1 MSRRPDLR
9 RRRVLLAISLAA
21 ACASPTVRLRR
32 GAEVAIDAPVACP
45 SGADCSFTRPRLLA
59 DCPARLDLSRGGM
72 TPWIPIPILFSVQED
87 GRVADV
93 QVPEEVPE
101 GLAGSI
107 RIWLA
112 SCRFEAA
119 RDAGGRPTRVRASQ
133 AIQFVDPPWK
143 DDRSTPSRS
152 SNPPPCAATD
162 GGAPDV
168 LTLPGAAA
176 GWTKPSADRG
186 CMGRS
191 FRPPPDYRPEGVLS
205 VRFAVLASGEVES
218 FRVLTKGVPDD
229 LACQVW
235 RAVRSCTWKPGS
247 DPDGRA
253 VSMWVILPMAFGPPR
268 ADLQLPGAPS
278 REPAEGRD
286 VAQ

>member
-1 MSRRPDLR
+1 MRG
-9 RRRVLLAISLAA
+9 RRVFLAISLAA

-93 QVPEEVPE
+93 QVPENVPE
-101 GLAGSI
+101 GLAASI
-107 RIWLA
+107 RGWL
-112 SCRFEAA
+112 STCRFEAA
-119 RDAGGRPTRVRASQ
+119 RDADGRPTRVRASQ

-152 SNPPPCAATD
+152 SSPLPCVAPD
-162 GGAPDV
+162 GGAPADV
-168 LTLPGAAA
+168 LTLRGGAA

-186 CMGRS
+186 CVARS
-191 FRPPPDYRPEGVLS
+191 FRPPPDYRPQGVLS
-205 VRFAVLASGEVES
+205 VRFAVLAGGEVKG
-218 FRVLTKGVPDD
+218 FHVLTKGVPDD

-235 RAVRSCTWKPGS
+235 HAVRSCTWKPGS

-268 ADLQLPGAPS
+268 TDVQLPGA
-278 REPAEGRD
+278 RRNEPAEGRD